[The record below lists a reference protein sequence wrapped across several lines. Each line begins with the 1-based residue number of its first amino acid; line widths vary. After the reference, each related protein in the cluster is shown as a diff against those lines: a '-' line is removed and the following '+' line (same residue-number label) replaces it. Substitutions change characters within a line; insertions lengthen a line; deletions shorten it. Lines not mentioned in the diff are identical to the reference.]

1 MCLRQHLTLKH
12 FIAVAESL
20 SSLLEILLGNTNTSY
35 FRSFRTLTFSFLQRY
50 FCIFSTGCSGI
61 IHSGETVFLRR
72 VQNLVKH
79 LRWSLCSWNFYG
91 KSSTM
96 DGWLS
101 SEYAS
106 VIKSAEKDCFHFLFS
121 IDFSGAFIHSHKII
135 HNHNIHKIKTMTTV
149 SMTMVYPME
158 DLDYSMKNNILL
170 TLGV

>member
-1 MCLRQHLTLKH
+1 MRIFPIRISRSACFIVLESWFQMCLRQHLTLKH

-106 VIKSAEKDCFHFLFS
+106 VIKSAEKVASIFCF
-121 IDFSGAFIHSHKII
+121 
-135 HNHNIHKIKTMTTV
+135 
-149 SMTMVYPME
+149 
-158 DLDYSMKNNILL
+158 LL
-170 TLGV
+170 TFQVRLSIVIRLSIIITFIR